1 MQDSLSNLV
10 ENLSEVN
17 NKNPEISYDVL
28 IGKFYNT
35 DQLCNN
41 DLNEFAL
48 LLREGVYLYEYMDR
62 WKRFKIHGQMEK
74 I

>member
-28 IGKFYNT
+28 IRKFYNT

-62 WKRFKIHGQMEK
+62 WKRFKIHG
-74 I
+74 

>member
-17 NKNPEISYDVL
+17 NKNPEISHDVL

-62 WKRFKIHGQMEK
+62 WKRFKIHG
-74 I
+74 

>member
-28 IGKFYNT
+28 IWKFYNT

-62 WKRFKIHGQMEK
+62 WKRFKIHG
-74 I
+74 